1 MGKPDKKKIAEM
13 VVLNDLGKS
22 ARQIGAQ
29 TGHSPTTVAK
39 YLRASEVL
47 DNPGV
52 MELVAKMR
60 EHEADNLML
69 LGGKAQA
76 RLHQKLDANKMK
88 TIELI
93 ALMDRSFNQRRLI
106 EGKSTANV
114 LTGAIVKIQREALD
128 LTMKAISSRPKKNGE
143 AVEKDEPQEADR
155 PRVARKQAAN
165 A

>member
-1 MGKPDKKKIAEM
+1 
-13 VVLNDLGKS
+13 
-22 ARQIGAQ
+22 
-29 TGHSPTTVAK
+29 
-39 YLRASEVL
+39 
-47 DNPGV
+47 
-52 MELVAKMR
+52 
-60 EHEADNLML
+60 ML

>member
-1 MGKPDKKKIAEM
+1 MGAPDKKKIAEM

-47 DNPGV
+47 DNPEV
-52 MELVAKMR
+52 KKLVAKMR
-60 EHEADNLML
+60 EYEADNLML

-88 TIELI
+88 PIELI

-128 LTMKAISSRPKKNGE
+128 LTMKALSGKSKKSGAGDE
-143 AVEKDEPQEADR
+143 GSGPRRGKRKAAVSA
-155 PRVARKQAAN
+155 
-165 A
+165 